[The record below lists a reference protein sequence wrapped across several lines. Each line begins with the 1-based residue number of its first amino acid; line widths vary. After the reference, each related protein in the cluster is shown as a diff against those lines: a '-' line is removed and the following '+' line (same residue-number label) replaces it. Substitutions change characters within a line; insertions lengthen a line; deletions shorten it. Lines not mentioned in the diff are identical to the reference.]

1 MLYTFDER
9 VIYDSVNGTLRHT
22 NRKADETTQLTIIA
36 SKILHHLVLHHGEL
50 VTRDTLFTEVWE
62 KAGIVSSSNTLNQY
76 ISQLRKTLA
85 GYLGEGDI
93 IVTVPRAGYYLS
105 KDIDV
110 STQIRHQRNLLPHML
125 KYAMAVMTL
134 VVIFLGSFLYTDQPK
149 KITPRKIGE
158 LKGCPVY
165 DISGVKSDVTDASI
179 FAVAKEALEKNN
191 QICTA
196 TTAFYIYAQE
206 TLHLHKPA
214 KILFSRCIEW
224 SDSRNTCQNIYYFSW
239 TR

>member
-1 MLYTFDER
+1 MLYTLDGK
-9 VIYDSVNGTLRHT
+9 VIYDSVNGTLRHI
-22 NRKADETTQLTIIA
+22 NAKADETTQLTTIA

-76 ISQLRKTLA
+76 ISLLRKTLA

-105 KDIDV
+105 KGTHV
-110 STQIRHQRNLLPHML
+110 STQIRARKKLPPQML
-125 KYAMAVMTL
+125 KYIVAVIIL
-134 VVIFLGSFLYTDQPK
+134 AVIFSGSFLYTTQPE
-149 KITPRKIGE
+149 KIAPRKIGE
-158 LKGCPVY
+158 LNGCPVY
-165 DISGVKSDVTDASI
+165 DISGVKSDVADASSY
-179 FAVAKEALEKNN
+179 AVAKEALEKNN
-191 QICTA
+191 QICTS

-206 TLHLHKPA
+206 ALHLHKPA
-214 KILFSRCIEW
+214 KVLFSRCIEW
-224 SDSRNTCQNIYYFSW
+224 SDNRDTCQNIYYYSW